1 MNKRVHLGLILVFVL
16 FLSEL
21 RGQIFDQVGE
31 NDALQCSQGFNFNKD
46 GDGNFYKIVKLD
58 KDSEIIDS
66 IYLLKIR
73 PTGDTAWK
81 VRTTAH
87 STWQLAVG
95 KDGNSYIAATEDFYL
110 TPFFSKY
117 NKDGILVWKRYGK
130 AMKDYPGFISLLQ
143 LKTDS
148 IGNLYVRGSISGG
161 FTFGETFSLKTK
173 TGGIEQESVF
183 ILKIDSDGNFKWG
196 KIPQSDYKGYSAPL
210 ASYHVDKY
218 QNVYLY
224 AAYSTTTDLEGQ
236 KIFPM
241 SNGKGR
247 SYFLVKYNSLGVLK
261 WVSIAGPDFSTSEIG
276 QICTDDSNNVFI
288 NGKFVMEENISGVF
302 GGNILGPFNTGGDE
316 ILSSHPFSAR
326 INQSRGPGILYRI
339 NCGGPE
345 LQALPINWLEDTQDR
360 PSQYFYYTTANH
372 TTGTFFQWNR
382 ENKTDAPKDVFGPQR
397 YLIDW
402 GARLEYDF
410 PITPGLYRVN
420 LYFAEKPEDPGH
432 AIGTRVFDVQIG
444 DQTVLENFDIY
455 ATSGLNA
462 NKQSL
467 LLYIESPLL
476 ELKFKRK
483 VGNPQI
489 NGIEIATLNFDGS
502 VLSSINDPSSPINK
516 VMTGYVYTLNEALYI
531 NTKSNAEGFVA
542 VEMYDCTGKI
552 FYKQEALARGGI
564 IEIPYQSMSAKP
576 NSSLFLIKVDGRTYK
591 FAAQ

>member
-1 MNKRVHLGLILVFVL
+1 MNKRALGLVIVFLL

-31 NDALQCSQGFNFNKD
+31 NDALQCSQEFNFNKD
-46 GDGNFYKIVKLD
+46 GEGNFYKIVKLD
-58 KDSEIIDS
+58 KESDIIDS

-87 STWQLAVG
+87 NTWQLAVG
-95 KDGNSYIAATEDFYL
+95 KDGSSYLAATEDFYL

-117 NKDGILVWKRYGK
+117 NKDGILVWKKYGK

-161 FTFGETFSLKTK
+161 FIFGETLSIKTK
-173 TGGIEQESVF
+173 TGGIEQENVF

-196 KIPQSDYKGYSAPL
+196 KIPQSDYKGYSTTLSA
-210 ASYHVDKY
+210 YHIDKY

-236 KIFPM
+236 KIFPIT
-241 SNGKGR
+241 NGKGR
-247 SYFLVKYNSLGVLK
+247 SYFLAKYNSSGLLK
-261 WVSIAGPDFSTSEIG
+261 WVSIAGADFSTSEIG

-302 GGNILGPFNTGGDE
+302 GGNVLGPFNTGGDE

-345 LQALPINWLEDTQDR
+345 LQASPINWQEDTQDK
-360 PSQYFYYTTANH
+360 PCPYFYYTTANH
-372 TTGTFFQWNR
+372 TTGTFYQWNR
-382 ENKTDAPKDVFGPQR
+382 ENNTDAPKDVFGPQR
-397 YLIDW
+397 YLISW
-402 GARLEYDF
+402 GTRLEYDF

-420 LYFAEKPEDPGH
+420 LYFAEKPEDSGH
-432 AIGTRVFDVQIG
+432 AVGARVFDVQIG
-444 DQTVLENFDIY
+444 DQTVLEDFDIF

-462 NKQSL
+462 NKQSV
-467 LLYIESPLL
+467 LLYVESSML

-502 VLSSINDPSSPINK
+502 VLSSVDNPSSQSSEGK
-516 VMTGYVYTLNEALYI
+516 AGYVYIMNESLYI
-531 NTKSNAEGFVA
+531 NTKNNDEGFVP
-542 VEMYDCTGKI
+542 VEIYDYTGKT
-552 FYKQEALARGGI
+552 FYKQEVFAKTGI

-576 NSSLFLIKVDGRTYK
+576 TSGLFLVKVDGRTYK
-591 FAAQ
+591 FIGQ

>member
-1 MNKRVHLGLILVFVL
+1 MNKRTLGLVLVFLL
-16 FLSEL
+16 FLSKL
-21 RGQIFDQVGE
+21 SAQIFDQAGE
-31 NDALQCSQGFNFNKD
+31 NDAIQCSETFNFNKD

-58 KDSEIIDS
+58 KNSAIIDS
-66 IYLLKIR
+66 VYLLKIR

-87 STWQLAVG
+87 STWQLTVG

-117 NKDGILVWKRYGK
+117 NKDGILMWKRYGK
-130 AMKDYPGFISLLQ
+130 TMKDYPGFISLNQ
-143 LKTDS
+143 LKTDN
-148 IGNLYVRGSISGG
+148 IGNLYARGSISGG
-161 FTFGETFSLKTK
+161 YAFGETLTIKTK

-196 KIPQSDYKGYSAPL
+196 KIPQSEYNGYALPL
-210 ASYHVDKY
+210 ASYHIDKY

-224 AAYSTTTDLEGQ
+224 AAFSTPTDLEGL
-236 KIFPM
+236 KIFPI

-247 SYFLVKYNSLGVLK
+247 SYFLAKYNSFGSLK
-261 WVSIAGPDFSTSEIG
+261 WVSLAGPDFSASEIG

-302 GGNILGPFNTGGDE
+302 GGNVLGPFNTGGDE

-326 INQSRGPGILYRI
+326 INQTRDPGILYRI

-345 LQALPINWLEDTQDR
+345 LHDAPINWQEDTQDN
-360 PSQYFYYTTANH
+360 PCPYFYYTAANH
-372 TTGTFFQWNR
+372 TTGTFYQWNR
-382 ENKTDAPKDVFGPQR
+382 ENKTGAPKDLFGPQR
-397 YLIDW
+397 YLINW
-402 GARLEYDF
+402 GTRLEYDF
-410 PITPGLYRVN
+410 PINPGLYKVN
-420 LYFAEKPEDPGH
+420 LYFAEKPEDPVH
-432 AIGTRVFDVQIG
+432 AVGARVFDVQIG

-462 NKQSL
+462 NKQSV
-467 LLYIESPLL
+467 LLYVESSTL

-502 VLSSINDPSSPINK
+502 VLSSINNPSMSTYENEG
-516 VMTGYVYTLNEALYI
+516 GYVYTQNESLYI
-531 NTKSNAEGFVA
+531 NTKNNDEGLVP
-542 VEMYDCTGKI
+542 VEIYDYAGKI
-552 FYKQEALARGGI
+552 FFKEEVVARKGI
-564 IEIPYQSMSAKP
+564 IEIPNKLMSMKP
-576 NSSLFLIKVDGRTYK
+576 TSGLFLVKVNGKTYK
-591 FAAQ
+591 FTEQ